1 MIEIYVF
8 QKRKYRLLFAGLTLL
23 FLVLA
28 GRLVW
33 LMNFSSEEL
42 GKKALD
48 VEQRERSIKAARG
61 VIYDR
66 NGVVLAD
73 NHPV

>member
-8 QKRKYRLLFAGLTLL
+8 QKRKYRFLFACLGVL

-28 GRLVW
+28 GRLVY
-33 LMNFSSEEL
+33 LMIFSSEEL
-42 GKKALD
+42 STKALD

-61 VIYDR
+61 SSMTEMV
-66 NGVVLAD
+66 
-73 NHPV
+73 

>member
-33 LMNFSSEEL
+33 LMIFSSEEL

-48 VEQRERSIKAARG
+48 V
-61 VIYDR
+61 
-66 NGVVLAD
+66 
-73 NHPV
+73 